1 MNIVLLAGEAS
12 GDLLGA
18 HLLGALQARLPGARF
33 YGIGGPRMLALGFES
48 LYPQERL
55 AVRGY
60 VEVLGRL
67 PELLRLRRAL
77 RRRFLAEPPDLFVGI
92 DAPDFNL
99 ALETA
104 LKAAGTPVAHY
115 VGPSVWAWRAERI
128 HALRRAAD
136 HVLLLF
142 PFEPAIYEQ
151 AGIPAT
157 YVGHPLALT
166 PPPDRA
172 QARAALDLPPDAP
185 VIALLPGSRQG
196 ELQQHAALFVAV
208 AQRLL
213 RADPRRVFLVPL
225 VDAAT
230 RAQFERA
237 LAHVGLA
244 GVEVLGVEVPG
255 VVVSS
260 VEARATRTPV
270 TEKSGAG
277 KSGAEK
283 PSTEKPGT
291 EKAGAEKS
299 GSIPA
304 FRLLDG
310 SAARALAA
318 ADGALIA
325 SGTATLEAALCG
337 CPMVITY
344 RMPRLS
350 HWYMRRQQLQ
360 PWVGLPNILAG
371 RFVVPELLQD
381 AATPESLAAALED
394 LLADPARLAA
404 VRAEFD
410 RQRAALRRDSGRLAA
425 DALVRLL
432 ESRRA
437 DLAAAGLRP
446 G

>member
-18 HLLGALQARLPGARF
+18 HLLSALQARLPDARF

-142 PFEPAIYEQ
+142 PFEPAIYER

-172 QARAALDLPPDAP
+172 QTRAALDLPPDAP
-185 VIALLPGSRQG
+185 VIALLPGSRQS
-196 ELQQHAALFVAV
+196 ELQQHAALFVAA

-237 LAHVGLA
+237 LAHAGLP
-244 GVEVLGVEVPG
+244 GVEVPG
-255 VVVSS
+255 VVVSG
-260 VEARATRTPV
+260 VEAHAARPLSS
-270 TEKSGAG
+270 EKPGAG
-277 KSGAEK
+277 KLGAGESG
-283 PSTEKPGT
+283 TEKPGAQ
-291 EKAGAEKS
+291 KARADKS
-299 GSIPA
+299 ASIPA

-310 SAARALAA
+310 GAARALAA

-350 HWYMRRQQLQ
+350 HWYMGRQQLQ

-371 RFVVPELLQD
+371 RFLVPELLQD
-381 AATPESLAAALED
+381 AATPEGLAAALED
-394 LLADPARLAA
+394 LLTDPARLAA
-404 VRAEFD
+404 VHAEFD

-425 DALVRLL
+425 DALIRLL
-432 ESRRA
+432 ESRHA
-437 DLAAAGLRP
+437 DLAAAGLRLR
-446 G
+446 